1 MEIRNEFKELAEK
14 IFESK
19 KEFHKR
25 KASLPVEDK
34 IKYLIEMQKIAIETN
49 PEKSKG
55 KRVWKI

>member
-1 MEIRNEFKELAEK
+1 MEIRDEFKELTEE
-14 IFESK
+14 IFKSK

-34 IKYLIEMQKIAIETN
+34 IKVLIELQKIAIEAN
-49 PEKSKG
+49 PDKANG